1 MNRDFS
7 EMLSALSDAG
17 AEYILVGAHAM
28 AAHGLPRATGDMDL
42 WVRPSPEN
50 AERVWRALAEFG
62 TPLDQLSQKDLTE
75 PEMVFQIGVVPNRI
89 DLLTSVTGVDF
100 QDAWTRREVVELDGV
115 RVGVLAREDLIR
127 NKKSVGCA
135 TSRISRT
142 WKGMDER
149 GDRQPRPANRH
160 PGFHRPLPRP
170 HSA

>member
-1 MNRDFS
+1 
-7 EMLSALSDAG
+7 
-17 AEYILVGAHAM
+17 
-28 AAHGLPRATGDMDL
+28 MDL

-127 NKKSVGCA
+127 NKKSVGRLRDLA
-135 TSRISRT
+135 DIEDLE
-142 WKGMDER
+142 GH
-149 GDRQPRPANRH
+149 G
-160 PGFHRPLPRP
+160 
-170 HSA
+170 

>member
-100 QDAWTRREVVELDGV
+100 QDAWTRREVVDI
-115 RVGVLAREDLIR
+115 EDLE
-127 NKKSVGCA
+127 GH
-135 TSRISRT
+135 
-142 WKGMDER
+142 G
-149 GDRQPRPANRH
+149 
-160 PGFHRPLPRP
+160 
-170 HSA
+170 